1 MPARGIMSELSAANR
16 ERCNFPSRGY
26 ALPEPWRVQ
35 PIGRAQ
41 MPTWARLGSSR
52 FGLGVFTG
60 MLDTVRT
67 KEFLLDIGGL

>member
-1 MPARGIMSELSAANR
+1 MGAPIGARDAPRRRAHY
-16 ERCNFPSRGY
+16 RGY
-26 ALPEPWRVQ
+26 ALPEPWRVE

-41 MPTWARLGSSR
+41 MRYSGALAV
-52 FGLGVFTG
+52 FKVGLGVFTG